1 MGGLVLDI
9 YVVFLWKSIHRAIQ
23 FIRSLRWKRVPASVS
38 DVMVQDPFMGCPS
51 VRVCFRIDSNPRY
64 LEGQDD
70 VPFCIRWSAKD
81 YAHSLSRGN
90 RVTVR
95 IRNEETLF
103 FKLDQR

>member
-9 YVVFLWKSIHRAIQ
+9 YVVFLWKSIHRVIQ
-23 FIRSLRWKRVPASVS
+23 FIRSLRWKRVAASVS
-38 DVMVQDPFMGCPS
+38 DVMVQVPLMGCPS
-51 VRVCFRIDSNPRY
+51 VRVSYRVDSNPRY

-70 VPFCIRWSAKD
+70 VPFCIHWSAKD
-81 YAHSLSRGN
+81 YARGFPRGT

-95 IRNEETLF
+95 IRSEETLF